1 MASAS
6 PSIFV
11 IPFLAAGAIG
21 CIVLVHP
28 EAGGA
33 HCQLRGAETDC
44 GRCLAERCSAEIDA
58 ICIDDPAGALPAVE
72 QCAAASDA
80 ACGKIP
86 ASDAGTC
93 LATRCRA
100 TCFEKSGKSL
110 TRCEESFLAPDLACS
125 CRAAGATNDV
135 RCEKSLY
142 PHARC
147 CAPPG
152 WPSPGFQCTCNSA
165 ACVPGTGGC
174 ICTLS
179 DNVEPD
185 TASECKSTYCCA
197 TRDLCQC
204 RDRECSGG
212 EQEVA
217 RCNLDALACPIGTA
231 EVASCSIR
239 Q

>member
-1 MASAS
+1 MASAR

-11 IPFLAAGAIG
+11 IPILAACAIG
-21 CIVLVHP
+21 CIVLVSP
-28 EAGGA
+28 DVGGA
-33 HCQLRGAETDC
+33 HCRLRGAETDC
-44 GRCLAERCSAEIDA
+44 GRCLAERCQAEIDA
-58 ICIDDPAGALPAVE
+58 ICIDDGAGVLPVVE
-72 QCAAASDA
+72 QCAAAGDA
-80 ACGKIP
+80 ACGAVP
-86 ASDAGTC
+86 SSAVASC

-100 TCFEKSGKSL
+100 TCFEKRGASV

-125 CRAAGATNDV
+125 CRASGAVNDV
-135 RCEKSLY
+135 RCEKSIY

-152 WPSPGFQCTCNSA
+152 WPSAALQCTCNSA

-179 DNVEPD
+179 DNLDRD
-185 TASECKSTYCCA
+185 TASQCSGKHCCA
-197 TRDLCQC
+197 TRDHCQC
-204 RDRECSGG
+204 RERECSGG
-212 EQEVA
+212 EIERA
-217 RCNLDALACPIGTA
+217 SCSLDALVCPIGTV